1 MMFHH
6 KQAEHVSVGVF
17 KDHEGQPLVTVDGIN
32 AGTVDYLEEMIRN
45 FRRQQAEAIADPNQV
60 KAPFVISDGV
70 LYLDEV
76 RVNNLSALSAFLGN
90 VQITEAF
97 IGPGR

>member
-6 KQAEHVSVGVF
+6 KQAAHVSVGVF

-32 AGTVDYLEEMIRN
+32 AGTVDYLEEMIRS
-45 FRRQQAEAIADPNQV
+45 FRHQQAEALNDPNKL

-76 RVNNLSALSAFLGN
+76 RVNNLSALSAVLRD
-90 VQITEAF
+90 VHITEAF

>member
-6 KQAEHVSVGVF
+6 KQAEHVTVGLF

-32 AGTVDYLEEMIRN
+32 AGTVDYLEDMIRN

-70 LYLDEV
+70 LHLDEV
-76 RVNNLSALSAFLGN
+76 RVQNLSAMTVFLRN

>member
-6 KQAEHVSVGVF
+6 KQAEHVTVGLF

-32 AGTVDYLEEMIRN
+32 AGTVDFLEEMIRN
-45 FRRQQAEAIADPNQV
+45 FRRQQAEALADPNQV

-70 LYLDEV
+70 LYADEV
-76 RVNNLSALSAFLGN
+76 RVKNLRALSVFLGN
-90 VQITEAF
+90 VQISEAF

>member
-1 MMFHH
+1 MIFHH

-17 KDHEGQPLVTVDGIN
+17 RDHEGQPLVTVDGIN
-32 AGTVDYLEEMIRN
+32 AGTVDYLEDMIRN
-45 FRRQQAEAIADPNQV
+45 FRRQQAETISDPNQV

-70 LYLDEV
+70 LHIDEV
-76 RVNNLSALSAFLGN
+76 RVQNLSAITAVLRN
-90 VQITEAF
+90 VQITEAL

>member
-17 KDHEGQPLVTVDGIN
+17 KGHEGQPLVTVDGIN
-32 AGTVDYLEEMIRN
+32 AGSVDYLEEMIHK
-45 FRRQQAEAIADPNQV
+45 FRQQSPRPPQV
-60 KAPFVISDGV
+60 FVFAPENVISRNGKV
-70 LYLDEV
+70 VRTLSELSEV
-76 RVNNLSALSAFLGN
+76 LGN
-90 VQITEAF
+90 VEVTSAT

>member
-6 KQAEHVSVGVF
+6 KQAEHVTVGLF

-45 FRRQQAEAIADPNQV
+45 FRRQQAEALSDTAHV
-60 KAPFVISDGV
+60 KVPFAISGGV
-70 LYLDEV
+70 LYLDKIDIS
-76 RVNNLSALSAFLGN
+76 NAC
-90 VQITEAF
+90 
-97 IGPGR
+97 IGPLVVGKSNIATG

>member
-6 KQAEHVSVGVF
+6 KQAEHVSVGLF

-32 AGTVDYLEEMIRN
+32 AGTVDYLEDMIRN
-45 FRRQQAEAIADPNQV
+45 FRRQQAETISNPSQV
-60 KAPFVISDGV
+60 KAPFVISDGILHV
-70 LYLDEV
+70 DEV
-76 RVNNLSALSAFLGN
+76 RVQNLSAITAVLRN
-90 VQITEAF
+90 VQITEAV

>member
-45 FRRQQAEAIADPNQV
+45 FRHQQAEVLSDPAPVKVPFAI
-60 KAPFVISDGV
+60 SGGV
-70 LYLDEV
+70 LFLDKIDIS
-76 RVNNLSALSAFLGN
+76 SAC
-90 VQITEAF
+90 
-97 IGPGR
+97 IGPLVVGKSNIETA

>member
-1 MMFHH
+1 MIFHH

-17 KDHEGQPLVTVDGIN
+17 KNDEGQPLVTVDGIN
-32 AGTVDYLEEMIRN
+32 AGTVNYLEEMIMN
-45 FRRQQAEAIADPNQV
+45 FRRQQAETISDPNQI

-70 LYLDEV
+70 LHIDEV
-76 RVNNLSALSAFLGN
+76 RVQNLSAITAVLRN
-90 VQITEAF
+90 VQITEAV

>member
-1 MMFHH
+1 MIVHH

-17 KDHEGQPLVTVDGIN
+17 KDHEGQPLVTVDDIN

-45 FRRQQAEAIADPNQV
+45 FRRQQAEALADPNQV
-60 KAPFVISDGV
+60 KAPFVVSDGV

-76 RVNNLSALSAFLGN
+76 RVKNLSVITAVLGN

>member
-6 KQAEHVSVGVF
+6 KQAEHVSVGLF

-45 FRRQQAEAIADPNQV
+45 FRRQQAEALADPNQV
-60 KAPFVISDGV
+60 KAPFVILDGV
-70 LYLDEV
+70 LHLDEV
-76 RVNNLSALSAFLGN
+76 RVNNLSALSAVLRD
-90 VQITEAF
+90 VHITEAF

>member
-6 KQAEHVSVGVF
+6 KQAEHVSVGLF

-45 FRRQQAEAIADPNQV
+45 FRRQQAEALADPNQV
-60 KAPFVISDGV
+60 KAPFVVKDGV
-70 LYLDEV
+70 LYLDKIDISNAYISTLIV
-76 RVNNLSALSAFLGN
+76 RDGN
-90 VQITEAF
+90 IVSV
-97 IGPGR
+97 